1 MSVGDVK
8 LGNVRIARIV
18 DRNGSRVNQ
27 DAITDAELRAAIIE
41 QHGRHIQDRVDEE
54 LIRASAAVNRGDYPT
69 RRASAMRFLELM
81 RNRADI
87 EAEPALSAFEQ
98 LDKLFIAQHIVAN
111 PALAAEGHKIL
122 RMLMIA
128 SFKCGRASDRRSA
141 DHIKKMVHPLRQAV
155 RGQRSGETRRANRK
169 WVPLAD
175 ELVQQIMSETPGAKA
190 SRVADKTL
198 TRWGRRSIPSPGYR
212 TLYNHIRAKMGKV

>member
-122 RMLMIA
+122 PDVNDR
-128 SFKCGRASDRRSA
+128 FVQVRASERSALRRSHQK
-141 DHIKKMVHPLRQAV
+141 D
-155 RGQRSGETRRANRK
+155 
-169 WVPLAD
+169 
-175 ELVQQIMSETPGAKA
+175 GA
-190 SRVADKTL
+190 
-198 TRWGRRSIPSPGYR
+198 PSPASSSR
-212 TLYNHIRAKMGKV
+212 TTKR